1 MTDILRFTTDDMH
14 IAGRVL
20 RKKWPQYS
28 FTVQPRD
35 LGFQLGAAV
44 TIGEGDSMRR
54 NAVIAALMHDSEN
67 TFEYTKLKHDLDA
80 FDTREAAIEWLAEDM
95 GSKLAEWADQ
105 VASQDK

>member
-1 MTDILRFTTDDMH
+1 MIDILRFTVDDAYT
-14 IAGRVL
+14 AGRVL

-44 TIGEGDSMRR
+44 AIGEGSSMRR
-54 NAVIAALMHDSEN
+54 NAVTAALMHDRQN
-67 TFEYTKLKHDLDA
+67 TFEYTDLKRKLDE
-80 FDTREAAIEWLAEDM
+80 FETREAAIEWLAEDM
-95 GSKLAEWADQ
+95 GSKLVEWAEQ